1 MKKND
6 FARKIFPFFIIA
18 VIVQLGVIAFILCR
32 SSAIKNEAE
41 KSNRIASF
49 KCEMRDP
56 YNPFKGRYVE
66 LTLSETSKEFSD
78 LDIQSLEVK
87 EIKRSTPIV
96 FCLLKKDA
104 GGNFRISGLR
114 ANEPDADTLFVRAR
128 MKWFYGDSVT
138 LSFPFNEYYMQENY
152 AREVDSLGSAFY
164 ELEPRIEVY
173 IDSHGNCIQKAL
185 YVKGDQRIEDYIGQL
200 LTIKNL

>member
-1 MKKND
+1 MKNNVLK
-6 FARKIFPFFIIA
+6 KIFLFFIIA

-32 SSAIKNEAE
+32 SSSIKREAE

-66 LTLSETSKEFSD
+66 LTLSETDKEFSE
-78 LDIQSLEVK
+78 LDIQSREVK
-87 EIKRSTPIV
+87 EITRPTPVV
-96 FCLLKKDA
+96 FCLLKKDVS
-104 GGNFRISGLR
+104 GNFRISGLR
-114 ANEPDADTLFVRAR
+114 ANEPDEDTLFVRAR

-152 AREVDSLGSAFY
+152 AREVDSLGSSFY
-164 ELEPRIEVY
+164 DLEPRIEVY
-173 IDSHGNCIQKAL
+173 IDNHGNCIQKAL
-185 YVKGDQRIEDYIGQL
+185 YVNGNQAIEDYIKSLLPQRQL
-200 LTIKNL
+200 